1 MSSDF
6 NKASPGNE
14 DTTHK
19 QDWEI
24 VPVSD
29 VRLTAEEAEEQFMS
43 FVEQQYP
50 EQLHWLFTEI
60 RKKARDGAT
69 KFTVYFHPQQQHTPP
84 FFRQQT
90 LNPPNHVPGGGSN
103 GSQAW
108 IRITSYLGKLGYSV
122 TNSPK
127 SRNTSTI
134 DWSNPRRLHE

>member
-6 NKASPGNE
+6 NKASPANE
-14 DTTHK
+14 DTTPK

-50 EQLHWLFTEI
+50 EQLHWLFAEI
-60 RKKARDGAT
+60 RKKAGDGAT
-69 KFTVYFHPQQQHTPP
+69 RFIVYFHPPQQHNPP
-84 FFRQQT
+84 FSPQQT
-90 LNPPNHVPGGGSN
+90 LYPPNHVPGVGQSN
-103 GSQAW
+103 TQPW
-108 IRITSYLGKLGYSV
+108 IHITSYLGKLGYSV
-122 TNSPK
+122 TNNRKSP
-127 SRNTSTI
+127 TASTI